1 MVHFRFP
8 IRQLPVAL
16 QDFATEM
23 ETIVDHVLNQSECKA
38 DGCECPPNASAYIP
52 AMDILEHESQY
63 TLLMDLPG
71 VSLENVKIEMQE
83 DRLVVSG
90 TRNDEKAAEGVSI
103 HRQER
108 TVGAFS
114 RTVRLPKQLDV
125 DKIEATFDNGVL
137 NVTLPKLA
145 KPSPRTIEI
154 KNRA

>member
-23 ETIVDHVLNQSECKA
+23 ETIVDHVLNQGECKA
-38 DGCECPPNASAYIP
+38 DGCECPPKTSTYTP
-52 AMDILEHESQY
+52 AMDILENESQY

-83 DRLVVSG
+83 DRLVVTG
-90 TRNDEKAAEGVSI
+90 NRNDEKTGDGVSF
-103 HRQER
+103 HRHER
-108 TVGAFS
+108 TVGPFS
-114 RTVRLPKQLDV
+114 RTVRLPKQLDA

-137 NVTLPKLA
+137 RVTLPKLA